1 MAKSNN
7 PYASLNL
14 HRERIPEAVDA
25 AGGRECQVEQ
35 AGTQFHIIFQHE
47 DSPYRMSAFFN
58 NNGSTTL
65 SCCQG
70 ADKEVFDYY
79 AEAIKDA
86 CSFGTNSSF
95 HLAIPR
101 FPQEHATSLID
112 ALIAEK
118 AEIQSDE
125 QTDGYRMLRLKSPQ
139 GDTLTVKY
147 YSNRTLQLQGKH
159 AMLAAIAL
167 DKLSTVLDYKSA
179 VEAQLTTF
187 KINLRF
193 EDVED
198 ELEAK
203 WNPVFNRVSNVVRPQ
218 LASALALTKL
228 ELQLPDYAPIAF
240 PALRGLEGFL
250 KTELESAGFDLSRVG
265 NFGEYFEGDVA
276 TSFKMR
282 DIHKNHLDTKF
293 SGIPFAEEFAK
304 CYTKYNKQ
312 RHGLFHMGT
321 TALETRTL
329 PDIDT
334 AKAVVAEVFDTIDK
348 FCRNIPSS

>member
-7 PYASLNL
+7 PYAGLNL
-14 HRERIPEAVDA
+14 HRERIPEAVEA
-25 AGGRECQVEQ
+25 AGGAQCQVEQ

-47 DSPYRMSAFFN
+47 GGPYRLSAYFN

-70 ADKEVFDYY
+70 ADREIFGYY

-86 CSFGTNSSF
+86 CSFGANSSF
-95 HLAIPR
+95 NLAIPR
-101 FPQEHATSLID
+101 FSGEHAKYLID

-125 QTDGYRMLRLKSPQ
+125 QTDSYRMVRLKSPQ

-147 YSNRTLQLQGKH
+147 YSNCTLQLQGKH
-159 AMLAAIAL
+159 AMLAAAAL
-167 DKLSTVLDYKSA
+167 DKLSLVLDYKGA
-179 VEAQLTTF
+179 VEAQLTSF

-193 EDVED
+193 QDVED

-203 WNPVFNRVSNVVRPQ
+203 WNPIFNRVSDVVRPQ
-218 LASALALTKL
+218 LASALAMTKL
-228 ELQLPDYAPIAF
+228 ELQLPDYALIAF
-240 PALRGLEGFL
+240 PALKGLEGFL
-250 KTELESAGFDLSRVG
+250 KTELENAGFDLSRVS

-276 TSFKMR
+276 TTFKMR
-282 DIHKNHLDTKF
+282 DIHKSHLDTKF
-293 SGIPFAEEFAK
+293 NGIPFAAEFAK
-304 CYTKYNKQ
+304 CYTKFNKQ

-321 TALETRTL
+321 TALDTRTL

-334 AKAVVAEVFDTIDK
+334 AKTVVLDVFDTINM
-348 FCRNIPSS
+348 FCLNIPKS

>member
-14 HRERIPEAVDA
+14 HRERISEAVEA
-25 AGGRECQVEQ
+25 AGGMQCQVEQ
-35 AGTQFHIIFQHE
+35 AGTQFHIVFQHE
-47 DSPYRMSAFFN
+47 GSSYRMSAFFN

-70 ADKEVFDYY
+70 ANKEIFGYY
-79 AEAIKDA
+79 AEAIKDT
-86 CSFGTNSSF
+86 CSYGTNSNF

-101 FPQEHATSLID
+101 FPEEQVTSLIN

-118 AEIQSDE
+118 AEMHSDE
-125 QTDGYRMLRLKSPQ
+125 TTDGYRMLRLRSPQ
-139 GDTLTVKY
+139 GDILTAKY
-147 YSNRTLQLQGKH
+147 YSNCTLQLQGKH

-167 DKLSTVLDYKSA
+167 DKLSMVLGYKAA

-193 EDVED
+193 EDVEE

-203 WNPVFNRVSNVVRPQ
+203 WNPVFSRVSDVVRPQ

-250 KTELESAGFDLSRVG
+250 KTELENVGFDLSRVG
-265 NFGEYFEGDVA
+265 NFGEYFEGNVA

-282 DIHKNHLDTKF
+282 DIHKSHLDTKF
-293 SGIPFAEEFAK
+293 SGTPFAEEFAK
-304 CYTKYNKQ
+304 CYTTYNKQ

-329 PDIDT
+329 PDVDT
-334 AKAVVAEVFDTIDK
+334 AKNVVLEVFDTIDK
-348 FCRNIPSS
+348 FCRNIPIL

>member
-7 PYASLNL
+7 PYANLNL
-14 HRERIPEAVDA
+14 HRERIPDVVEA
-25 AGGRECQVEQ
+25 AGGKQCQIQQ
-35 AGTQFHIIFQHE
+35 AGTQFHISFQHE
-47 DSPYRMSAFFN
+47 GNLYRMSAFFN
-58 NNGSTTL
+58 SNGSTTL

-70 ADKEVFDYY
+70 ADKEVFGYY
-79 AEAIKDA
+79 AEAIKGE

-101 FPQEHATSLID
+101 FPEEHMTSFID
-112 ALIAEK
+112 ALIEEK
-118 AEIQSDE
+118 AEKYIDE
-125 QTDGYRMLRLKSPQ
+125 KTDDYRMLRLKSPQ
-139 GDTLTVKY
+139 GDSLTVKY

-167 DKLSTVLDYKSA
+167 DKLSIALDYRAA

-193 EDVED
+193 EEVED

-203 WNPVFNRVSNVVRPQ
+203 WNTVFNRVSDAVRRQ

-228 ELQLPDYAPIAF
+228 ELQLPNYAPIAF

-250 KTELESAGFDLSRVG
+250 KTELESAGFDLTRVG

-282 DIHKNHLDTKF
+282 DIHKNYLDTEF
-293 SGIPFAEEFAK
+293 SGIPFTDEFAK
-304 CYTKYNKQ
+304 CYTTYNKQ

-329 PDIDT
+329 PDVDT
-334 AKAVVAEVFDTIDK
+334 AKDVVFQVFDTINR
-348 FCRNIPSS
+348 FCLNISKL